1 MKRNVCCIQ
10 QPLIGRQ
17 YLLEDLSQ
25 LHRTLG
31 ARYKQLLKVNLSDS
45 FDPLVYSTANLIT
58 ELRSV
63 QKQLGDAIPKLK
75 GFVSV

>member
-31 ARYKQLLKVNLSDS
+31 ARYKQLSKVNLSDS
-45 FDPLVYSTANLIT
+45 FNPLVYSIDNLIT
-58 ELRSV
+58 EIRSV
-63 QKQLGDAIPKLK
+63 QKQLGDAFPKLK